1 MLRYEKFCLK
11 AAKLAAYGVLIVPV
25 FFTAKLFF
33 PYTSTKTFLFRTL
46 VEIAFVF
53 WVPLI
58 IFFKECR
65 PKVNAFI
72 LLPAALLLSAAIS
85 SVFGLSFRSSFWS
98 DLERMMGF
106 LTYAHL
112 FVFYLILISVFRD
125 EREWKKLFTL
135 SLAVSLIISVFGIW
149 QKFMNDLG
157 RIESTYGN
165 AAFLASYLLINLFL
179 AFYLLAKE
187 KGFGGKAWFFLS
199 VLLIDGFVLFL
210 TGTRGAI
217 LGAALGFFVILISG
231 IFYSD
236 RIRLFFYKSKTIR
249 IFSILALTAIILTVG
264 VIFVFRSRL
273 QTRDFPEV
281 ISRLASISTNDRTV
295 QGRLLVWQVAL
306 RGIRE
311 RPLLGW
317 GPENFILLSNF
328 HYDPRLFAQ
337 EPWIDRAH
345 NLFLDISAAQG
356 LVGFLI
362 MLALFV
368 VFLRGIWRPRNER
381 FSFSDKAILTGFS
394 AAYLVNSLFVFDN
407 TGTLMVLVFIAA
419 YVAYNSFDPIRVKFA
434 NTALFFTTFGIFLA
448 VGIFIFSQSVWAP
461 FYANFSAR
469 KVYAS
474 LLKDPARANAFLF
487 EEYKNTIEKSPYKD
501 VETRRAFADFL
512 VDVKR
517 KGYNFN
523 VPDELS
529 MSEIAMELM
538 AENLKMDPLNI
549 RWVVYQS
556 NLMNLAAR
564 YDLKYSSEAEE
575 LIKEKMYLSPRRQQ
589 IYFDLAQAQFDQ
601 GKIDEAIATID
612 QAITLFDRYPAAH
625 RHKAVFLIMAGRD
638 SEAEVEI
645 EWLKKNSWP
654 RVGHRGEVGWHT
666 VYDDWEIISNA
677 YLRVKNYK
685 KAAEFFEMRIS
696 ALEADFARGEGAKEN
711 IMADKWANM
720 AGLYA
725 FSGDRDKAYEAALK
739 AISYDLS
746 PQRKKEAENFL
757 KTIGK
762 TLPSGN

>member
-58 IFFKECR
+58 IFFKEWR
-65 PKVNAFI
+65 PKVNAFV

-281 ISRLASISTNDRTV
+281 ISRLASISTN
-295 QGRLLVWQVAL
+295 
-306 RGIRE
+306 
-311 RPLLGW
+311 
-317 GPENFILLSNF
+317 
-328 HYDPRLFAQ
+328 
-337 EPWIDRAH
+337 
-345 NLFLDISAAQG
+345 
-356 LVGFLI
+356 
-362 MLALFV
+362 ALF
-368 VFLRGIWRPRNER
+368 R
-381 FSFSDKAILTGFS
+381 
-394 AAYLVNSLFVFDN
+394 
-407 TGTLMVLVFIAA
+407 
-419 YVAYNSFDPIRVKFA
+419 
-434 NTALFFTTFGIFLA
+434 
-448 VGIFIFSQSVWAP
+448 
-461 FYANFSAR
+461 
-469 KVYAS
+469 
-474 LLKDPARANAFLF
+474 
-487 EEYKNTIEKSPYKD
+487 
-501 VETRRAFADFL
+501 
-512 VDVKR
+512 
-517 KGYNFN
+517 
-523 VPDELS
+523 
-529 MSEIAMELM
+529 
-538 AENLKMDPLNI
+538 
-549 RWVVYQS
+549 
-556 NLMNLAAR
+556 
-564 YDLKYSSEAEE
+564 
-575 LIKEKMYLSPRRQQ
+575 
-589 IYFDLAQAQFDQ
+589 
-601 GKIDEAIATID
+601 
-612 QAITLFDRYPAAH
+612 
-625 RHKAVFLIMAGRD
+625 
-638 SEAEVEI
+638 
-645 EWLKKNSWP
+645 
-654 RVGHRGEVGWHT
+654 
-666 VYDDWEIISNA
+666 
-677 YLRVKNYK
+677 
-685 KAAEFFEMRIS
+685 
-696 ALEADFARGEGAKEN
+696 EGC
-711 IMADKWANM
+711 
-720 AGLYA
+720 
-725 FSGDRDKAYEAALK
+725 
-739 AISYDLS
+739 
-746 PQRKKEAENFL
+746 
-757 KTIGK
+757 
-762 TLPSGN
+762 

>member
-58 IFFKECR
+58 IFFKEWR
-65 PKVNAFI
+65 PKVNAFV

-149 QKFMNDLG
+149 QKFTNDLG

-165 AAFLASYLLINLFL
+165 AAFLASYLLINFFL
-179 AFYLLAKE
+179 AFYLLARK
-187 KGFGGKAWFFLS
+187 KGFGGKVWFFLS
-199 VLLIDGFVLFL
+199 VLAVDGYALIL

-217 LGAALGFFVILISG
+217 LGAAAGFFVFVISG
-231 IFYSD
+231 IIYAD
-236 RIRLFFYKSKTIR
+236 RIQLLNFKPGSMRLFSV
-249 IFSILALTAIILTVG
+249 SVLCAIILIVAS
-264 VIFVFRSRL
+264 IFIFRSKL
-273 QTRDFPEV
+273 QTSDVPEV
-281 ISRLASISTNDRTV
+281 VSRLASISTDDRTV
-295 QGRLLVWQVAL
+295 QGRLLVWQAAL
-306 RGIRE
+306 RGIKE
-311 RPLLGW
+311 RPLFGW

-356 LVGFLI
+356 LVGLLL
-362 MLALFV
+362 MLALFA
-368 VFLRGIWRPRNER
+368 VFSKGIWRPRNER
-381 FSFSDKAILTGFS
+381 FSFSDKVILTGFS

-419 YVAYNSFDPIRVKFA
+419 YVAYNSYEPIRVKSV
-434 NTALFFTTFGIFLA
+434 NTALFFTTFGIVLA

-474 LLKDPARANAFLF
+474 LANDPARANAFLF

-538 AENLKMDPLNI
+538 AENLKIDPLNI

-575 LIKEKMYLSPRRQQ
+575 LIKEKMHLSSRRQQ

-612 QAITLFDRYPAAH
+612 QAISLFDRYPAAH
-625 RHKAVFLIMAGRD
+625 RHKAVFLIMAERD

-645 EWLKKNSWP
+645 EWLEKNSWP

-666 VYDDWEIISNA
+666 VYDDLEIISNA

-685 KAAEFFEMRIS
+685 KAAEFFEIRIA
-696 ALEADFARGEGAKEN
+696 ALEVDFARGEGEREN

-720 AGLYA
+720 AGLHA
-725 FSGDRDKAYEAALK
+725 LSGDKDKAYEAALK
-739 AISYDLS
+739 VISYDSS